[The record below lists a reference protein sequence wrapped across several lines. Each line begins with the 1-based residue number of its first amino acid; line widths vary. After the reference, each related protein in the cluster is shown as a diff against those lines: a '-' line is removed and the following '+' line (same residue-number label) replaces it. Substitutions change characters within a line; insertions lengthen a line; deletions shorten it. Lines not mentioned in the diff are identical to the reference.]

1 MNGEPMSDEAGAAE
15 DRLSL
20 TPSKFPFTEDWQDGQ
35 TYTITAKVQQIS
47 PGEFQVMEATSPGAD
62 MPAEP
67 GTEVQPEAE
76 PNNED
81 EAPAA
86 PPNPAVRG
94 MMKSGSPR
102 QMSKR
107 GY

>member
-20 TPSKFPFTEDWQDGQ
+20 TPSKYPFTESWKDGQ
-35 TYTITAKVQQIS
+35 TYTITVEVQQIS
-47 PGEFQVMEATSPGAD
+47 PGEFQIMDAKSPGAAT
-62 MPAEP
+62 PEEP
-67 GTEVQPEAE
+67 GTQVQPEAE
-76 PNNED
+76 ENNEA
-81 EAPAA
+81 EAPAG

-94 MMKSGSPR
+94 MMQSGSPR